1 MKAAV
6 VLLAT
11 VALATAAS
19 RGQTPQY
26 RTATTRVGVEVSV
39 LSGNNR
45 VPDLAAADFALTDN
59 GVPQQIEAVM
69 LAEVPVD
76 ISLVVD
82 VSGSTFSQIVWYRR
96 DVAAVAA
103 MLRPIDRLRLITFES
118 QIHEIQ
124 PLAPAGGTVDVDRIL
139 PGRISSVF
147 DGLAAALLRQSDAG
161 RRHLVVGY
169 TDGFDNR
176 SVMTTDQ
183 IVDLGRTSEAV
194 LHIVAPKQVPD
205 VEEADRPCRDLVV
218 TAGNTPLR
226 LSNRPCPKPPF
237 LQQAAEATGG
247 KVHIGN
253 SIAGTF
259 KDIFRDFLNSY
270 VLYFQPTGVSPTGW
284 HDISVKVTRNGRYTV
299 HARRG
304 YFAGAR

>member
-1 MKAAV
+1 MRAAAV
-6 VLLAT
+6 LFASI
-11 VALATAAS
+11 ALIAAAPP
-19 RGQTPQY
+19 GQNAQY
-26 RTATTRVGVEVSV
+26 RATTTRVGIDVSV
-39 LSGNNR
+39 FSGNAPI
-45 VPDLAAADFALTDN
+45 PDLAAAEFALTDN
-59 GVPQQIEAVM
+59 GVPQQIDAVI
-69 LAEVPVD
+69 LTEVPVD
-76 ISLVVD
+76 ISVVVD

-118 QIHEIQ
+118 QVHEIQ
-124 PLAPAGGTVDVDRIL
+124 PLAPAGGAIDVDRIL

-147 DGLAAALLRQSDAG
+147 DGLAAALLRESDAG

-183 IVDLGRTSEAV
+183 LVELGRTSEAV
-194 LHIVAPKQVPD
+194 LHLVVANQLPD
-205 VEEADRPCRDLVV
+205 IDEADRPCRNAMA
-218 TAGNTPLR
+218 TAGSTPLR
-226 LSNRPCPKPPF
+226 LTNRICPKPPF
-237 LQQAAEATGG
+237 LQQAAEVTGG

-259 KDIFRDFLNSY
+259 KEIFRDFLNSY
-270 VLYFQPTGVSPTGW
+270 VLYFQPAGVSTSGW
-284 HDISVKVTRNGRYTV
+284 HDIDVKVTRKGKYTV